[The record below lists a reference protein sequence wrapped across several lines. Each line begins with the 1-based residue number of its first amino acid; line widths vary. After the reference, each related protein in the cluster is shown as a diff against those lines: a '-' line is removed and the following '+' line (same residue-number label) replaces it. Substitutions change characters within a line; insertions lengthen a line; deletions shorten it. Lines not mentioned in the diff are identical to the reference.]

1 MKETQEGNVRVSQQ
15 PVIRIG
21 DVALEDCKPYA
32 IRREILALV
41 KKIGEQRDEIM
52 RLRRELDE
60 QATDK

>member
-21 DVALEDCKPYA
+21 DVALEDCNPYA